1 MAVSYIDT
9 HNAIYHPYIMRRRG
23 SKNFGGDEAATRRG
37 GPAPRAP
44 RGGGGAEGARRRG
57 VPRPSPHRQWS
68 SPQGRR
74 RERSRAGRGGR
85 AGGRR
90 GARRRREGGGGKEEK
105 RGGVLI
111 NFGKFWH
118 NFSFKS
124 ALPAPGGAGGAAS
137 GPCQGRKAE
146 ASLRVARLSLPSRL
160 LPPPPPHLTSGAHL

>member
-23 SKNFGGDEAATRRG
+23 SKNFGGDEAAATAAAARR
-37 GPAPRAP
+37 PAHL
-44 RGGGGAEGARRRG
+44 GAEGARRGRG
-57 VPRPSPHRQWS
+57 GGEPRPSPPRQWS

-85 AGGRR
+85 AGG
-90 GARRRREGGGGKEEK
+90 GEAGGGR

-118 NFSFKS
+118 KFSLNRRCLRR
-124 ALPAPGGAGGAAS
+124 AARGGRGSCQEKGGRVPQGGPSVAAS
-137 GPCQGRKAE
+137 P
-146 ASLRVARLSLPSRL
+146 
-160 LPPPPPHLTSGAHL
+160 LTSHLSFIPCLPQLISMENNLLIILE